1 MTREI
6 REPLHGDPLVDH
18 GETKTSIM
26 RNSVSRLGLFDALTF
41 VRCSLQAHFPCVEE
55 LACAS
60 HNTKGLSD
68 I

>member
-1 MTREI
+1 MTRKI
-6 REPLHGDPLVDH
+6 RKPLHDGPLVDH
-18 GETKTSIM
+18 AKTEASTM

-41 VRCSLQAHFPCVEE
+41 VGHLRQAHFPYVEE

-60 HNTKGLSD
+60 HNTKVLSD